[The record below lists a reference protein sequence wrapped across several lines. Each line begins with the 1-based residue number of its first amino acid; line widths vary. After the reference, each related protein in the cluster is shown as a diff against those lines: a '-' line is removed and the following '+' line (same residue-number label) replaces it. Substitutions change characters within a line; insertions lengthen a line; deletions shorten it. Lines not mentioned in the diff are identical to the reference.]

1 MTNVAVIFAGGTGI
15 RMRTRSK
22 PKQFLELHGKPI
34 IIHTLEVF
42 DHHSEIDGIVVVCV
56 ADWIPHLRH
65 LLKKFGI
72 RKVVDVVAG
81 GETGQKSIFNGLEV
95 AERHFSGDSI
105 VLIHDGVRPLIDG
118 KVVTDNI
125 EAVKQ
130 FGTAITTAATV
141 ETFVIADDDM
151 KVRQVPDRKASRL
164 AKAPQSFVLAD
175 ILNVHRQAQA
185 EGMVDAIDSCTLMTH
200 YGREVTLVEGPAD
213 NIKITTPTDYFVFR
227 AIFEARENSQ
237 IYGL

>member
-15 RMRTRSK
+15 RMRTKSK
-22 PKQFLELHGKPI
+22 PKQFLDLHGKPI

-42 DHHSEIDGIVVVCV
+42 DRHVDIDGIVVVCV
-56 ADWIPHLRH
+56 SDWIPHLKH
-65 LLKKFGI
+65 LLKHFGI

-81 GETGQKSIFNGLEV
+81 GETGQQSIFNGLEV
-95 AERHFSGDSI
+95 AEHYFPSDSI
-105 VLIHDGVRPLIDG
+105 VLIHDGVRPLIDE

-125 EAVKQ
+125 ESVKRS
-130 FGTAITTAATV
+130 GTAITTAETV
-141 ETFVIADDDM
+141 ETFVIVDDDM
-151 KVRQVPDRKASRL
+151 KVRQVPDRRASRL
-164 AKAPQSFVLAD
+164 AKAPQSFLLAD
-175 ILNVHRQAQA
+175 ILTVHRQAQA

-200 YGREVTLVEGPAD
+200 YGRDVTLVEGPAD

-227 AIFEARENSQ
+227 AIVEAKENSQ